1 MMMLWFVF
9 AIFMA
14 CGLFFSLRLRKNAL
28 KKIAE
33 ESERKVSGADD

>member
-1 MMMLWFVF
+1 MLLWLVF

-14 CGLFFSLRLRKNAL
+14 CGLFFSLRLRKKAL

-33 ESERKVSGADD
+33 EAGRDVPSADE